1 MNLEIFYIVLCA
13 AIQYDSKVVRPKG
26 NFNYKALSEVIGMS
40 EGNIRHLVSAIR
52 ENLSPYVREDGFVG
66 LTKLPLSY
74 TSRYGA
80 HRWR

>member
-26 NFNYKALSEVIGMS
+26 NFNYKVLGDTIGMS
-40 EGNIRHLVSAIR
+40 EVRIKHLVSAIR
-52 ENLSPYVREDGFVG
+52 SDLTPYVREDGFVG
-66 LTKLPLSY
+66 ITKLPLSY